1 MKRASNFR
9 WDVPTNSKP
18 SSNNVFNRASLH
30 VCKYNKLFNIN
41 TNYIKKILHIT
52 LYYTSKIQSVI
63 IKTPINIDIE
73 GILLHITHY
82 MYIL

>member
-1 MKRASNFR
+1 MKRVSNFR

-41 TNYIKKILHIT
+41 TMYIKKSYRLHLVT
-52 LYYTSKIQSVI
+52 LQKQQSVTSK
-63 IKTPINIDIE
+63 KPINTKVS
-73 GILLHITHY
+73 LYRLQVTH
-82 MYIL
+82 